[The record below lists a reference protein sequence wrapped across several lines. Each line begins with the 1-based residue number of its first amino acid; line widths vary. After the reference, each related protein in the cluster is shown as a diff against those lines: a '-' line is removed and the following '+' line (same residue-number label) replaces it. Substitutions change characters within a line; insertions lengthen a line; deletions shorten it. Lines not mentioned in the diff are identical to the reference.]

1 MDALAPCSRR
11 AAVLCL
17 GHPSPPRISA
27 FSLPWGP
34 FFSFSSSRLCLEA
47 SQTVPVDFSSFLT

>member
-17 GHPSPPRISA
+17 GHTRPLPGSSA

-34 FFSFSSSRLCLEA
+34 LLSFSSSRLCLEA
-47 SQTVPVDFSSFLT
+47 SQTVPRGF